1 MENYETVEI
10 EELLEME
17 DFANKF
23 KKRRIDLKFTQKDVA
38 IFCSDYYN
46 HEMSQT
52 TVSRFEAL
60 ELRLNIKCIH
70 K

>member
-1 MENYETVEI
+1 MEE
-10 EELLEME
+10 
-17 DFANKF
+17 FANKF
-23 KKRRIDLKFTQKDVA
+23 KKQRIDLKFTQKDVA

-60 ELRLNIKCIH
+60 ELSY
-70 K
+70 